1 MTNTKRDLLRQQAID
16 NANQAIEHQPED
28 SITHDTNQV
37 IETETQDV
45 IVVLEK
51 VTESETQ
58 VVKRMRVG

>member
-28 SITHDTNQV
+28 SITDDTNQV

-51 VTESETQ
+51 ATERDII
-58 VVKRMRVG
+58 VVKMYDA